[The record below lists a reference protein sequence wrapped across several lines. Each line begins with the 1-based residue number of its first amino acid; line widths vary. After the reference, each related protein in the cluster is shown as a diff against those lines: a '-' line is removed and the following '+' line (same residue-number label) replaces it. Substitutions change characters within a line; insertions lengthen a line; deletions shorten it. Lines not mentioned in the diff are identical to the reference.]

1 MKPTVRLGQRVYQV
15 NHRGEIISS
24 LISEITLIETVTPPP
39 MTDSEFVE
47 LFGKMLD
54 GDTNKDGQHF
64 KYGFLRHH
72 HGQTHLNFDEAC
84 DAALAILL
92 KLVTATNITIAEL
105 NQIDARLDQLRTNKE
120 ASRAQIDSVGAF
132 DWSSS
137 LSGLVEGQK
146 RFTIA
151 DFPKHYIEP
160 GTPVW
165 VADTDDWQL
174 MQGMVTGVNFSRHHK
189 RHLQYS
195 CGRRNRVDPER
206 VYLTKKG
213 ALRYLEKA
221 FAKKFPGTLDR
232 ARVPVV
238 RQLTEAER
246 QRDEYDRISGI
257 AERMTRMMPQ
267 E

>member
-15 NHRGEIISS
+15 ASKGEIIPS
-24 LISEITLIETVTPPP
+24 LISEITLIETVPPSP
-39 MTDSEFVE
+39 RIDNEFVDTFE
-47 LFGKMLD
+47 LQLNGV
-54 GDTNKDGQHF
+54 TNRDGQHF

-72 HGQTHLNFDEAC
+72 HGQTHLTFDEAY
-84 DAALAILL
+84 DAALAILE

-105 NQIDARLDQLRTNKE
+105 NQIDARLDQLRTSKE
-120 ASRAQIDSVGAF
+120 ASQAQIDGVGAF

-146 RFTIA
+146 QFTIY
-151 DFPKHYIEP
+151 DFPKNYIEP

-174 MQGMVTGVNFSRHHK
+174 MKGMVTGVNFSRHHK

-206 VYLTKKG
+206 VFRTKKG
-213 ALRYLEKA
+213 AFRYLEKA
-221 FAKKFPGTLDR
+221 FAEKLPGTLDR
-232 ARVPVV
+232 SRVPVV

-246 QRDEYDRISGI
+246 QREEYDRISGI
-257 AERMTRMMPQ
+257 AKRMSRMMPQ